1 MQTGEIDWLEQP
13 SPDLQPLL
21 AKDKTVTVAI
31 KDPTGAIAI
40 LRMNQLVPPFDNPA
54 IRRALL
60 GAVDQEDYMV
70 AVAGSD
76 KEMWQT
82 GVGVFLPGS
91 PLANDAGME
100 VLNGKR
106 DLEKVKRELKPRAIR
121 NPSRAYPRRHRPREP
136 AAEGDVGSDM
146 LMKCGGEP
154 VDYQTMDWVD
164 CRCGGAKKESP
175 EQGGWNIFFTG
186 WGGIDMLNPVG
197 HLSLRGNG
205 LDSWFGWPTSPKL
218 EELRQAWIEAP
229 DAVTQTKLAAEIQK
243 QVFIDVPYIPLVKAY
258 YLPPVAFKK

>member
-1 MQTGEIDWLEQP
+1 
-13 SPDLQPLL
+13 
-21 AKDKTVTVAI
+21 
-31 KDPTGAIAI
+31 
-40 LRMNQLVPPFDNPA
+40 
-54 IRRALL
+54 
-60 GAVDQEDYMV
+60 MV

-106 DLEKVKRELKPRAIR
+106 DLEKVKRELKSAGYKDEKVVILGVTDLA
-121 NPSRAYPRRHRPREP
+121 NLK
-136 AAEGDVGSDM
+136 AEGDVGSDM
-146 LMKCGGEP
+146 LMKSGMN
-154 VDYQTMDWVD
+154 VDYQTMDWGTVVA
-164 CRCGGAKKESP
+164 RRAKKEPP

-205 LDSWFGWPTSPKL
+205 LDSWFGWPTAPKPPISTIEPSLMPAMASATDWTILLIMRCNSPGRW
-218 EELRQAWIEAP
+218 RQSWS
-229 DAVTQTKLAAEIQK
+229 T
-243 QVFIDVPYIPLVKAY
+243 
-258 YLPPVAFKK
+258 